1 MTRVLRWGLVVL
13 GVIVLLG
20 ASGLVYYLTYTP
32 DRAKYPVRGIDVSRH
47 QGLIDWPT
55 VARSD
60 VSFAILKATEGGDH
74 VDEMFERNL
83 AGARA
88 AGLAVG
94 VYHFFTLCR
103 PGAEQAANFLAAVP
117 HDQPLLPPVIDLE
130 FSGNC
135 AARPSVDT
143 LRQELADFAAPVEA
157 VFGPV
162 VLYVMDETA
171 QQYAAALPDRPH
183 WVRSIAW
190 SPADGDWVYW
200 QYHNAG
206 HVDGISGDVDLNV
219 LQGGTSALQSLIH
232 QP

>member
-1 MTRVLRWGLVVL
+1 MGRALRWGLAIVVL
-13 GVIVLLG
+13 AVLAG
-20 ASGLVYYLTYTP
+20 AAAYGYYLNYSP
-32 DRAKYPVRGIDVSRH
+32 DRTAYPLRGIDVSRH
-47 QGLIDWPT
+47 QGDIDWPT

-60 VSFAILKATEGGDH
+60 VAFAILKATEGGDH
-74 VDEMFERNL
+74 VDEMFDRNL

-117 HDQPLLPPVIDLE
+117 HDVPLLPPVIDLE

-135 AARPSVDT
+135 AARPST
-143 LRQELADFAAPVEA
+143 EALKQELDNFLAPVEA
-157 VFGPV
+157 VFGPAI
-162 VLYVMDETA
+162 LYVMDETA
-171 QQYAAALPDRPH
+171 RQYGAALPDRRR

-190 SPADGDWVYW
+190 APGNTAWVYW

-206 HVDGISGDVDLNV
+206 HVPGISGDVDLNV
-219 LQGGTSALQSLIH
+219 LQGDATELKALERS
-232 QP
+232 